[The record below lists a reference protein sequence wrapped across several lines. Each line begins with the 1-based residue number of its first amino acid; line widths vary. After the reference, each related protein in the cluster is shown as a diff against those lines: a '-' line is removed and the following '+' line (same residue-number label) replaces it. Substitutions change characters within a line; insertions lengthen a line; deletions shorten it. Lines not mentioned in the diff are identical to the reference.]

1 MSNFFSPFQN
11 YKFKVEVNDLGEM
24 EFSEASGGE
33 DSFESFEYREANYI
47 NASLIK
53 EKGIFK
59 YGNITLKYGVTSDTK
74 IRNWLKAV
82 GTANIGY
89 KDVVISLLADDYKT
103 VLATWTLEAAMPI
116 KLVLSDFNA
125 SCDVL
130 AIESLDL
137 TCKTIVR
144 G

>member
-11 YKFKVEVNDLGEM
+11 YKFKVEVNGLGEM
-24 EFSEASGGE
+24 EFCEVSGG
-33 DSFESFEYREANYI
+33 DASFESFEYREANYI
-47 NASLIK
+47 NTSPVK
-53 EKGIFK
+53 EKGIAK

-74 IRNWLKAV
+74 IINWLKAV
-82 GTANIGY
+82 DTASIDC

-103 VLATWTLEAAMPI
+103 VLATWILEAAMPI

-125 SCDVL
+125 SGDEL
-130 AIESLDL
+130 TIESLDL
-137 TCKTIVR
+137 SCKTIVR